1 MTLEVALKLTYEAN
15 FLLIRGRLMAIV
27 RLIKNDYL
35 AEDSNFETTFW
46 ILSIA
51 DIHSTAFLFASI
63 RETFSV
69 ENLSDRFQINSSA
82 SGELGA

>member
-35 AEDSNFETTFW
+35 AEDSNFETTF
-46 ILSIA
+46 
-51 DIHSTAFLFASI
+51 
-63 RETFSV
+63 
-69 ENLSDRFQINSSA
+69 
-82 SGELGA
+82 